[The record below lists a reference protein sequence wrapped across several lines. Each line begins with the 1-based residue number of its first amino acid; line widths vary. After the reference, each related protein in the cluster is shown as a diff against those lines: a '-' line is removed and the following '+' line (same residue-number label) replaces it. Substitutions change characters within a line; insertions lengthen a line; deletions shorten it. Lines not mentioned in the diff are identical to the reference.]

1 MLAEPDLRRY
11 ADAIVGSC
19 VDLRAGETLLIDCE
33 HSHRELA
40 VALAGSAYRA
50 GAVVVDV
57 NYSDRQVQRARIADG
72 PDASLG
78 QVAPWQQ
85 ARLRASL
92 DPTVAIIR
100 IVGDEAPG
108 ILSGLDTTRVAA
120 DFQERSRSMRWFM
133 KAVISG
139 RVRWSIVAWP
149 TPAWAKRVYPE
160 LRVSDAVRRL
170 AQDLLWFCRLAPE
183 DGDHGWARHAKGLNR
198 RAAGLTRRRLARLE
212 FRGPG
217 TRLDVQLTPDTRWL
231 GGGERTGTGRT
242 IYPNFPTE
250 EVFTSPDP
258 RGTEGTFRCTKPLS
272 FQGRVIE
279 GISGA
284 FRRGR
289 LTEISARRPADRELL
304 ERTMATDAGAG
315 RLGEVALVDR
325 SSRIGQ
331 TGRVYWDTL
340 LDENAASHM
349 AFGDGFAH
357 TRTDGQPRVNRSAVH
372 LDVMIGSEEVEVTGL
387 GARGRRVP
395 VLTGGEWRLP
405 E

>member
-1 MLAEPDLRRY
+1 MAPHDLARY
-11 ADAIVGSC
+11 AETV
-19 VDLRAGETLLIDCE
+19 LRSAVAFRPGDTLMADGEPA
-33 HSHRELA
+33 HRELL
-40 VALAGSAYRA
+40 VALAEAAYRM
-50 GAVVVDV
+50 GAAHVEIR
-57 NYSDRQVQRARIADG
+57 YGDRRIQRARLIHGADE
-72 PDASLG
+72 ALG
-78 QVAPWQQ
+78 VVTPWDQR
-85 ARLRASL
+85 RLRGTL
-92 DPTVAIIR
+92 DPRTAV
-100 IVGDEAPG
+100 VHVSGEEEPG
-108 ILSGLDTTRVAA
+108 ILASVDPARTSA
-120 DFQERSRSMRWFM
+120 DYSRRAKQLRWYLN
-133 KAVISG
+133 AIVEH
-139 RVRWSIVAWP
+139 RVRWTIVAWP
-149 TPAWAKRVYPE
+149 TAAWARRVYTE
-160 LRVSDAVRRL
+160 LPRAEALRRL
-170 AQDLLWFCRLAPE
+170 AADLLSFCRLGPGDGE
-183 DGDHGWARHAKGLNR
+183 DAWSEHARRLERRVVALNR
-198 RAAGLTRRRLARLE
+198 RRFTGLEL
-212 FRGPG
+212 RGPG
-217 TRLDVQLTPDTRWL
+217 TSLDIALVPGARWM
-231 GGGERTGTGRT
+231 GGGELTTHGVR